1 MEERQVHG
9 VSTSVV
15 RSVLGA
21 GSRIA
26 LAAPFVSG
34 GLGYFQDREARVQ
47 MVQKL
52 GYPRPAEAAL
62 LDAVVKVGCG
72 AALGLGIFPRLA
84 AAALLANLGPTT
96 VSMYAFWSNDDP
108 RARLMQRN
116 DFIKNVALAGGL
128 LGVIAAREHAR
139 RA

>member
-1 MEERQVHG
+1 MN
-9 VSTSVV
+9 TSIV

-34 GLGYFQDREARVQ
+34 GLGYWQDRDGRVQ
-47 MVQKL
+47 MVAKL

-62 LDAVVKVGCG
+62 LDAVVKVACG
-72 AALGLGIFPRLA
+72 AALGLGIFPRFA

-96 VSMYAFWSNDDP
+96 VPIYAFWSIDDP
-108 RARLMQRN
+108 LARLLKRN
-116 DFIKNVALAGGL
+116 DFIKNVALGGGL
-128 LGVIAAREHAR
+128 LGVIAAREP
-139 RA
+139 